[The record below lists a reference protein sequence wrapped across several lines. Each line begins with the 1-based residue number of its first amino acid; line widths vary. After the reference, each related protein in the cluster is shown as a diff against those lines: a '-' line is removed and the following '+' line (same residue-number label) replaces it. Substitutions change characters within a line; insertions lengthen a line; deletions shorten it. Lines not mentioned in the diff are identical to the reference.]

1 MIKHMFKKIYVIVPK
16 LYITVHSTVLLLF
29 AVLLKPSE
37 IVIKVVKL
45 LWKKHTKA
53 NI

>member
-37 IVIKVVKL
+37 IVVKVVKL
-45 LWKKHTKA
+45 LW
-53 NI
+53 